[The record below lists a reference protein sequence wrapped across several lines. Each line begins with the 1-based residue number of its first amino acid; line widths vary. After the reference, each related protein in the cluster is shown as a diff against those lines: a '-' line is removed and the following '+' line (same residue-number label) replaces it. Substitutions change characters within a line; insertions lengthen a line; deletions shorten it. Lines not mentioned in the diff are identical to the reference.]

1 MNRNIKFRAWDGKKM
16 IQVNQ
21 LDLYNKKDVYCRIND
36 CIDSQSEKWPL
47 MQFTGLTD
55 KKEKEIYEGDIV
67 KQYGNYNQPYNTE
80 VIFAEGKFIPL
91 VKAEGGVGLYG
102 YKVIDKFNNNY
113 FEVIGN
119 IFENPEFLK

>member
-21 LDLYNKKDVYCRIND
+21 LDLYNKKDVYYRIND
-36 CIDSQSEKWPL
+36 YIDSQFEKWPL

-55 KKEKEIYEGDIV
+55 KKGKEIYEGDIV
-67 KQYGNYNQPYNTE
+67 KQYGNYNQPYNME
-80 VIFAEGKFIPL
+80 VIFAEGRFIPL
-91 VKAEGGVGLYG
+91 VKVEYG
-102 YKVIDKFNNNY
+102 YNAIDKFNNNY